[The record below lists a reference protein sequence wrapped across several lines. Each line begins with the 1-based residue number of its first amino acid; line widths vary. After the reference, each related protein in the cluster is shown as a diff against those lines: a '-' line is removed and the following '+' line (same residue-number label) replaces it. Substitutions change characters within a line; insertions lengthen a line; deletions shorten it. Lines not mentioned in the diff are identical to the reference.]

1 MTRIVALGGTPRL
14 GSSTEKIL
22 RVASRAA
29 EAAGA
34 SVLHFDGEYMS
45 SLPFYGGPGHSKDAG
60 EEMVAAVRE
69 ADGILIASPGYH
81 GSISGLVKNA
91 LDYIEDLS
99 KDDRPY
105 LHARPVGLIATSFG
119 HQAAMSTL
127 LTLRTIT
134 HALRGW
140 PTPVGAAIRTSSD
153 TFDEDGNLRSAKEQH
168 LLELIG
174 NQVVSAAGKFA

>member
-1 MTRIVALGGTPRL
+1 MIRIVALGGTPRV

-22 RVASRAA
+22 GVASGAA

-34 SVLHFDGEYMS
+34 SVLYFDGEYMS

-60 EEMVAAVRE
+60 GEMVAAVRE

-105 LHARPVGLIATSFG
+105 LHGRPVGLIATSFG

-140 PTPVGAAIRTSSD
+140 PTPVGAAIRTTQD
-153 TFDEDGNLRSAKEQH
+153 TFDDDGNLRDTKAQMQ
-168 LLELIG
+168 LELVG
-174 NQVVSAAGKFA
+174 NQVVSAAGKFG

>member
-1 MTRIVALGGTPRL
+1 
-14 GSSTEKIL
+14 
-22 RVASRAA
+22 
-29 EAAGA
+29 
-34 SVLHFDGEYMS
+34 MS

-60 EEMVAAVRE
+60 EAMVAAVRE

-99 KDDRPY
+99 SDERPY
-105 LHARPVGLIATSFG
+105 LHSRPVGLIATSFG

-140 PTPVGAAIRTSSD
+140 PTPAGAAIRTTSA
-153 TFDEDGNLRSAKEQH
+153 TFDEDGNLRDAKAREQLH
-168 LLELIG
+168 LIG
-174 NQVVSAAGKFA
+174 NQVVSAAGKFG